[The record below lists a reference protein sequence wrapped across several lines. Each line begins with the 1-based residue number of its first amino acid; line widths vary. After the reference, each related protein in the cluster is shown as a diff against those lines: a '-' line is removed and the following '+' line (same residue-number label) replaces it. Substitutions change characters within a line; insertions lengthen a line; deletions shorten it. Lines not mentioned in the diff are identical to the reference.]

1 MKKLVAKAAQ
11 AERFTGLDCC
21 RSWRGKLPR
30 LACCAGRTAAPS
42 IELVHRFPNN
52 PREIDGGLRW
62 DLNASST
69 ALRKACASAPRSP
82 PRASAPSPSM
92 AGPWTMCAS
101 MPPARRWPTPS
112 AIATRAPSSRRASAH
127 RKCSQERMRELT
139 GVQILPLNTVYQLH
153 ADKLAGL
160 PEGQAVAQPPRVSAL
175 PLGRRARR
183 RVHQRHPHRAG
194 RALQQAVVPRDLQ
207 RARASTSP
215 ARPSSSRP
223 APHVGKLSGPLAA
236 LPAFA
241 DTTLIAPACHDTASA
256 IAGIPAT
263 GNDWA
268 YISSGT
274 WSLVG
279 TLIEQPRNNAAA
291 AADNFTNLGAVGD
304 RICFHKNVNGMWL
317 IRQCTDQWAAG
328 RQERGPSSTSVA
340 AAEQVP
346 CPEGLL
352 DVDDPDLLLPE
363 HMPQRINA
371 QRSQA
376 RPRPARRVPANAP
389 AFASLI
395 FHSLAARYA
404 KVLDRVA
411 LLTGKRLKR
420 LFIVG
425 GANQNAFLNR
435 LTAEATEARS
445 LPRIAR
451 KLHRRQLRRAARD
464 PRRQPRPRH
473 RSLRRARRPLGR
485 PLHRS
490 PRRRPRARSR
500 HATSAA
506 VRPCHIAHLR
516 CGSPTPTHGLLH

>member
-1 MKKLVAKAAQ
+1 MKSAPGRPLKPNDRRASIAVDLG
-11 AERFTGLDCC
+11 AESC
-21 RSWRGKLPR
+21 RVSLLRWKD
-30 LACCAGRTAAPS
+30 GRPS

-52 PREIDGGLRW
+52 PRESDGGLRW
-62 DLNASST
+62 DLNCIVSGVE
-69 ALRKACASAPRSP
+69 LGMRKCAE
-82 PRASAPSPSM
+82 
-92 AGPWTMCAS
+92 
-101 MPPARRWPTPS
+101 
-112 AIATRAPSSRRASAH
+112 IATEGIRSVAVDGWAVDYVRVDAAGNPLADPFCYRDPRTIKAERSAH

-139 GVQILPLNTVYQLH
+139 GIQILPLNTVYQLH
-153 ADKLAGL
+153 ADTLAGL
-160 PEGQAVAQPPRVSAL
+160 PDSEAQQWLNLPEYLLSHWGGGRVAEYTNATHTQLVDLYKKQWCREIFNALRLDLANAPKIVPP
-175 PLGRRARR
+175 G
-183 RVHQRHPHRAG
+183 
-194 RALQQAVVPRDLQ
+194 
-207 RARASTSP
+207 TE
-215 ARPSSSRP
+215 
-223 APHVGKLSGPLAA
+223 VGKLSGPLAE

-291 AADNFTNLGAVGD
+291 AAENFTNLGAVGD

-317 IRQCTDQWAAG
+317 IRQCTDEWKLKGKVWPVA
-328 RQERGPSSTSVA
+328 ELVA
-340 AAEQVP
+340 ASELVP

-352 DVDDPDLLLPE
+352 DVDDPDLLLPGN
-363 HMPQRINA
+363 MPQRINA
-371 QRSQA
+371 QRIKRGLAPLDES
-376 RPRPARRVPANAP
+376 PDNAP

-435 LTAEATEARS
+435 LTQQATRLEVFR
-445 LPRIAR
+445 
-451 KLHRRQLRRAARD
+451 
-464 PRRQPRPRH
+464 
-473 RSLRRARRPLGR
+473 
-485 PLHRS
+485 
-490 PRRRPRARSR
+490 
-500 HATSAA
+500 
-506 VRPCHIAHLR
+506 
-516 CGSPTPTHGLLH
+516 GSPESSTVGNFAVQLATLEGSRDAVTGAYAEPVARWAGLFIEALDAAPEPEVSASQIK